1 MLKIS
6 DKIVV
11 YNSARL
17 YGKTEIGKGSII
29 MENVII
35 GHPTT
40 KVLSQSIEAKKDIE
54 NFDFNGAIIGD
65 EALVRSNSVIYCNT
79 KIGDNLKTG
88 HNIVIRE
95 DTSIGKNVLVGTN
108 VVIDGN
114 SKIGKNVSIQSN
126 VYIPINTEI
135 EDNVFLG
142 PNVVLTNDKYPIR
155 EDYTLK
161 GPIIRKGA
169 SIGAN
174 STILPGIEVGE
185 GAMVAAGA
193 LVTKDVPKWSLAIGQ
208 PAKID
213 KLSKELKVLNRI

>member
-65 EALVRSNSVIYCNT
+65 EAIVRSNSVIYCDT

>member
-11 YNSARL
+11 YDSARL

-65 EALVRSNSVIYCNT
+65 EAIVRSNSVIYCDT